1 MRSKVGA
8 NLVFA
13 LLNAGDHKDAPLQKI
28 KDKRMNIRCP
38 KCRYEHS
45 LRDAMREA
53 SLVEIIK
60 MQADFAPHSRLVFE
74 YAEMFDTTR
83 PIKAAKLLRVLL
95 EVHTIWTSGKF
106 SFRKTP
112 YTISKEGIVNA
123 LKVVCNKKLDL
134 ENHNY
139 LIKVMIGIAEQEEE
153 KRKIQNEEALK
164 KKERGLQA
172 GVREGETYKERGG
185 MPSQVKD
192 FIGNL

>member
-1 MRSKVGA
+1 
-8 NLVFA
+8 
-13 LLNAGDHKDAPLQKI
+13 
-28 KDKRMNIRCP
+28 MNIRCP

-45 LRDAMREA
+45 LRDAMKEA
-53 SLVEIIK
+53 NLVEIIR

-83 PIKAAKLLRVLL
+83 PIKAAKLLRILQ

-106 SFRKTP
+106 PFRKTP
-112 YTISKEGIVNA
+112 YQISRDGIVSA

-153 KRKIQNEEALK
+153 KRAQQEEQALR
-164 KKERGLQA
+164 KKEEGLKS
-172 GVREGETYKERGG
+172 GVRAGETARERGG
-185 MPSQVKD
+185 MPSQVKE
-192 FIGNL
+192 FMKKL